1 MPVTVLI
8 KRKFQPGKIQD
19 AHQMIVKVRSLATL
33 EPGYISGQTM
43 VSRDDHCKLVVMSTW
58 DSMGSWEA
66 WKEND
71 LRKDYARKM
80 AMIMEGSEEQ
90 EVLQV
95 LI

>member
-8 KRKFQPGKIQD
+8 KRKFKAEHIQD
-19 AHQMIVKVRSLATL
+19 AHQMIVKVRALATV

-43 VSRDDHCKLVVMSTW
+43 VSRNDHCKLVIMSTW
-58 DSMGSWEA
+58 GSVKNWED
-66 WKEND
+66 WQEND

-80 AMIMEGSEEQ
+80 AMIMEGSEEH

-95 LI
+95 VM

>member
-8 KRKFQPGKIQD
+8 KRKFKPEHIQD
-19 AHQMIVKVRSLATL
+19 AHQMIVKIRALATV

-43 VSRDDHCKLVVMSTW
+43 VNRDDHCKLVVMSTW
-58 DSMGSWEA
+58 SSFRDWED
-66 WKEND
+66 WKDNS
-71 LRKDYARKM
+71 LRQDYAKKM
-80 AMIMEGSEEQ
+80 AMIMEGSEEH